1 MKLITVFFLLL
12 TFLFPVE
19 SVIADP
25 PPKFWI
31 KNMEGKRFN
40 SKKQKSA
47 FVVSFFFVN
56 CVPCIKEIPLL
67 HKFMST
73 NYPDVPLL
81 FMDPLKSDSKKDI
94 KNFSKRLNVPLSYF
108 YKDSFGTISKKF
120 FSKGKMY
127 FPTIVGIEGGKF
139 IFRYSK
145 IDKNILSQI
154 KSLL

>member
-1 MKLITVFFLLL
+1 MKIITFVFLLL

-56 CVPCIKEIPLL
+56 CVPCIKEIPVL

-81 FMDPLKSDSKKDI
+81 FIDPIKEDSKNDI
-94 KNFSKRLNVPLSYF
+94 KKFSKQLNVPLSYF
-108 YKDSFGTISKKF
+108 YKDSFGSISKKF
-120 FSKGKMY
+120 FKGKMA
-127 FPTIVGIEGGKF
+127 FPTIIGIRGNEYL
-139 IFRYSK
+139 FRFNG
-145 IDKNILSQI
+145 IDKTKLDKI

>member
-1 MKLITVFFLLL
+1 MKIITFVLLLL
-12 TFLFPVE
+12 TFLFPVKA
-19 SVIADP
+19 VIADS

-40 SKKQKSA
+40 SKKHKSA

-81 FMDPLKSDSKKDI
+81 FIDPIREDSKNDI
-94 KNFSKRLNVPLSYF
+94 KKFSRILKVPLSYF
-108 YKDSFGTISKKF
+108 YKDSFGSISKKF
-120 FSKGKMY
+120 FKGKMA
-127 FPTIVGIEGGKF
+127 FPTIVGIEGKKY
-139 IFRYSK
+139 IFRYK
-145 IDKNILSQI
+145 GIDEETIAEI